1 MKCNLQNPAC
11 LSCSPLVLIPSERCN
26 YLPQT
31 WEMAPCHS
39 PLQNRYN
46 PSSISQVQGL
56 GWALA
61 ELGHCTPGIFHP
73 QVLGLLCK
81 QNTCEVHPATRQDGW
96 RAQRLQ
102 EKMLGALCC
111 GQDIPTSLGTHPAH
125 LGQGLPGARQIPRD
139 ESSGSHR
146 FRTQAV
152 SPHCFSFSAM
162 YHAIAIQMQSIYS
175 LHNFNYF

>member
-26 YLPQT
+26 YLPQS

-81 QNTCEVHPATRQDGW
+81 QNVW
-96 RAQRLQ
+96 
-102 EKMLGALCC
+102 GAPSPRGRMGEGHRGSKRRCWELSA
-111 GQDIPTSLGTHPAH
+111 GQDIPTSLGTHPA
-125 LGQGLPGARQIPRD
+125 ARSKADPKGWV
-139 ESSGSHR
+139 SGSHR

-162 YHAIAIQMQSIYS
+162 YHAIAIQMQSFYS